1 MIFPYIYYTI
11 LIMKEYNIK
20 RDDLDYILT
29 DTLPVEL
36 SELYTN
42 IYFYEFLHSRKT
54 EIDEI
59 SNEFKKLVFSFST
72 KNPFMKN
79 SSDNHGIPTIP
90 LTFNILKSDQENKRK
105 MSVPQPL
112 SALEIYFFIRH
123 YQTDILLSL
132 KKSRYSIRYH
142 TRNNSL
148 NYKTRHR
155 KPLLIDYQYSCSK
168 KNKKLLEQSGSF
180 FNIGP
185 VSRINH
191 LTSCEEWVL
200 HNLKYKFYCKLDYK
214 RCFDSIYTHSF
225 KWIVAS
231 NTVDSK
237 NFNNSSLFAAIDRIL
252 QNING
257 YSSNGIIVGPEFSR
271 LIAEILLQEI
281 DNEVFYDLL
290 NNDIKLNEDY
300 VLLRYVDDMFL
311 FTNSEDTQNK
321 IIEVIDAKSKK
332 YLLELNEHK
341 IEKSL
346 TPYSGNAWIFDMQR
360 FINSCDQLLFNG
372 NQTYTFDDDVYQL
385 NLNQKNIE
393 SIRETF
399 IYIISKNRDF
409 IPPITSY
416 AMSVLFNN
424 MSRKKKECAFF
435 RRGSSDKT
443 VCKFLDLVFFIYSH
457 CINFHNTQKLISI
470 MYYCHN
476 EISLI
481 GSKYLQDIINKY
493 DFLTSNSSEIVNLF
507 VALRGFN
514 ISFRTKIEEE
524 ILENVLESDNPIL
537 LATFLYYSQYNDRYL
552 DKISSVVNNILN
564 KKLNYLNNKNEILL
578 LREFWYII
586 IFNKCPYVS
595 EENKKLIE
603 DILKTILE
611 KNSKNRNIKLFID
624 FMLDKNQRYCFFSWR
639 KKGIKFMQEI
649 TYRTSSMTVFKRKGL
664 PLLTSI

>member
-1 MIFPYIYYTI
+1 MFFPYMYYTI

-42 IYFYEFLHSRKT
+42 IYFYEFLHSRKS

-59 SNEFKKLVFSFST
+59 SDEFKKLVFSFST

-79 SSDNHGIPTIP
+79 NSDNHGIPTIP

-105 MSVPQPL
+105 MSIPQPL

-148 NYKTRHR
+148 NYKTRHH

-168 KNKKLLEQSGSF
+168 KNKKFLEQSGSF

-200 HNLKYKFYCKLDYK
+200 YNLKYKFYCKLDYK

-225 KWIVAS
+225 KWIVT
-231 NTVDSK
+231 NNIVDSK

-271 LIAEILLQEI
+271 SIAEILLQEI

-290 NNDIKLNEDY
+290 NNGIKLNEDY

-341 IEKSL
+341 IEKSQ
-346 TPYSGNAWIFDMQR
+346 TPYLGNTWVFDMQR
-360 FINSCDQLLFNG
+360 FVNNCDQLLFNG
-372 NQTYTFDDDVYQL
+372 NQTFSFGDDIHQL

-409 IPPITSY
+409 ISPITSY
-416 AMSVLFNN
+416 AMSVFLNN
-424 MSRKKKECAFF
+424 MSRKKKDHTFF

-443 VCKFLDLVFFIYSH
+443 VCRFLDLVFFIYSH
-457 CINFHNTQKLISI
+457 CINFYNTQKLVSI

-481 GSKYLQDIINKY
+481 GSKYLQEIINKY
-493 DFLTSNSSEIVNLF
+493 DFSISNSSEIVNLL

-514 ISFRTKIEEE
+514 VSFRTKIEEE
-524 ILENVLESDNPIL
+524 ILENILESDNPIL
-537 LATFLYYSQYNDRYL
+537 LATFLYYSQYNNRYL
-552 DKISSVVNNILN
+552 DEISSVVNNILN

-603 DILKTILE
+603 DILKIILK
-611 KNSKNRNIKLFID
+611 KNSKNRNVKLFID
-624 FMLDKNQRYCFFSWR
+624 FMLDKDQRYCFFSWR

>member
-1 MIFPYIYYTI
+1 MS
-11 LIMKEYNIK
+11 L
-20 RDDLDYILT
+20 R
-29 DTLPVEL
+29 
-36 SELYTN
+36 
-42 IYFYEFLHSRKT
+42 
-54 EIDEI
+54 
-59 SNEFKKLVFSFST
+59 ST
-72 KNPFMKN
+72 
-79 SSDNHGIPTIP
+79 S
-90 LTFNILKSDQENKRK
+90 Q
-105 MSVPQPL
+105 
-112 SALEIYFFIRH
+112 
-123 YQTDILLSL
+123 
-132 KKSRYSIRYH
+132 
-142 TRNNSL
+142 
-148 NYKTRHR
+148 
-155 KPLLIDYQYSCSK
+155 
-168 KNKKLLEQSGSF
+168 
-180 FNIGP
+180 
-185 VSRINH
+185 
-191 LTSCEEWVL
+191 
-200 HNLKYKFYCKLDYK
+200 

-225 KWIVAS
+225 KWVVTD

-281 DNEVFYDLL
+281 DNEVFYDLQ
-290 NNDIKLNEDY
+290 NNNIKLNEDY

-311 FTNSEDTQNK
+311 FTNSEDIQNK

-341 IEKSL
+341 IEKSQ
-346 TPYSGNAWIFDMQR
+346 TPYLGNAWVFDMQR
-360 FINSCDQLLFNG
+360 FANSCDQLLFNG
-372 NQTYTFDDDVYQL
+372 NQTFSFGDDIYQL

-399 IYIISKNRDF
+399 MYIISKNHDF
-409 IPPITSY
+409 ISPITSY
-416 AMSVLFNN
+416 AMSVLLNN
-424 MSRKKKECAFF
+424 MSRKKKEYAFF

-457 CINFHNTQKLISI
+457 CINFYNTQKLVSI

-493 DFLTSNSSEIVNLF
+493 DFSISNSSEIVNLF

-514 ISFRTKIEEE
+514 VSFRTKIEGK
-524 ILENVLESDNPIL
+524 ILDNILESDNPIL

-552 DKISSVVNNILN
+552 DEISSVVNNILN

-603 DILKTILE
+603 DILKIILK

>member
-59 SNEFKKLVFSFST
+59 SDEFKKLIFSFST

-79 SSDNHGIPTIP
+79 NSDNHGIPTIP

-105 MSVPQPL
+105 MSIPQPL

-155 KPLLIDYQYSCSK
+155 KPLLIDYRYSCSK
-168 KNKKLLEQSGSF
+168 KNKKFLEQSGSF

-225 KWIVAS
+225 KWIVTD

-281 DNEVFYDLL
+281 DNEVFYDLQ
-290 NNDIKLNEDY
+290 NNIKLNEDY

-311 FTNSEDTQNK
+311 FTNSEDIQNK

-341 IEKSL
+341 IEKSQ
-346 TPYSGNAWIFDMQR
+346 TPYLGNAWVFDMQR
-360 FINSCDQLLFNG
+360 FANSCDQLLFNG
-372 NQTYTFDDDVYQL
+372 NQTFSFGDDIYQL

-399 IYIISKNRDF
+399 MYIISKNHDF
-409 IPPITSY
+409 ISPITSY
-416 AMSVLFNN
+416 AMSVLLNN
-424 MSRKKKECAFF
+424 MSRKKKEYAFF

-457 CINFHNTQKLISI
+457 CINFYNTQKLVSI

-493 DFLTSNSSEIVNLF
+493 DFSISNSSEIVNLF

-514 ISFRTKIEEE
+514 VSFRTKIEGK
-524 ILENVLESDNPIL
+524 ILDNILESDNPIL

-552 DKISSVVNNILN
+552 DEISSVVNNILN

-603 DILKTILE
+603 DILKIILK

>member
-1 MIFPYIYYTI
+1 MIFPYMYYTI

-59 SNEFKKLVFSFST
+59 SDEFKKLVFSFST

-105 MSVPQPL
+105 MSIPQPL

-148 NYKTRHR
+148 NYKTRHH
-155 KPLLIDYQYSCSK
+155 KPLLIDYQYRCSK

-290 NNDIKLNEDY
+290 NNNIKLNEDY

-311 FTNSEDTQNK
+311 FTNSEDTQKK

-346 TPYSGNAWIFDMQR
+346 TPYSGNAWVFDMQR
-360 FINSCDQLLFNG
+360 FTNSCDQLLFNG
-372 NQTYTFDDDVYQL
+372 NQTYTFGDDVYQL

-399 IYIISKNRDF
+399 MYIISKNRDF

-424 MSRKKKECAFF
+424 MSRKKKECTFF

-457 CINFHNTQKLISI
+457 CINFYNTQKLISI

-524 ILENVLESDNPIL
+524 ILENILESDNPIL

-552 DKISSVVNNILN
+552 DEISSVVNNILN

-586 IFNKCPYVS
+586 IFNKCPYIS

-603 DILKTILE
+603 EILKIFLD
-611 KNSKNRNIKLFID
+611 KNSKNRNIKLFVD

-639 KKGIKFMQEI
+639 KKGIKFMREI
-649 TYRTSSMTVFKRKGL
+649 TYRTSSRTVFKRKGL